1 MFGKKHIP
9 QPIVIDISENCITVL
24 RYEADQGTGNTL
36 INAIS
41 KKQIPFGLVN
51 TNTIDKESEII
62 EIIKESLLDI
72 KASDQDELI
81 FGVSGPLVK
90 MQSRRITIERE
101 KPQRPI
107 KLKEWVTSI
116 DDVYIQLDAENG
128 GYFEDSQLPLSL
140 VQISFDSIKIDNE
153 DVVSPLAE
161 KGSIIALDTAITLV
175 PDAYKQSIIRI
186 AQALDMSILGMYHHG
201 YSVGQLILDFQTNKD
216 ISALL
221 VDIRFGHTTVS
232 VIQGQVVHY
241 INSFSIGS
249 HSFTQTIANIF
260 QITLD
265 EAETLRQEYTQ
276 LQLPRD
282 MARRITDALEPE
294 ISLWLQ
300 ALILSLQNYTFTT
313 PPAYLLLYGEGAQLL
328 GIKEALEYSNW
339 YKSLHFEQKPAVSI
353 LTPKQF
359 PHMIDM
365 TSSMEGGKYLD
376 MLGLIHISSIP
387 TDIHLPY
394 RLSE

>member
-1 MFGKKHIP
+1 MFGKKHIS
-9 QPIVIDISENCITVL
+9 QPVIIDISENCITVL
-24 RYEADQGTGNTL
+24 RYESDNSTGNTL

-51 TNTIDKESEII
+51 TNSIDKETEII
-62 EIIKESLLDI
+62 EVIRAALLEI
-72 KASDQDELI
+72 QVTNQDELI

-101 KPQRPI
+101 KPQKPI
-107 KLKEWVTSI
+107 KIKEWVKSI
-116 DDVYIQLDAENG
+116 DDVYIQLDAENI
-128 GYFEDSQLPLSL
+128 GYFEGSNLPLSL
-140 VQISFDSIKIDNE
+140 VQISFDNIKIDNE
-153 DVVSPLAE
+153 DVVSPLTE
-161 KGSIIALDTAITLV
+161 KGSVITLDTAITLV
-175 PDAYKQSIIRI
+175 PDMYKQSIIRI
-186 AQALDMSILGMYHHG
+186 SQALDMSVLGVYHHG
-201 YSVGQLILDFQTNKD
+201 YSIGQLILDYQTNKD

-221 VDIRFGHTTVS
+221 VDIRFGHTTIS
-232 VIQGQVVHY
+232 AIQGQTIKY

-300 ALILSLQNYTFTT
+300 AFILSLQNQTFTT
-313 PPAYLLLYGEGAQLL
+313 IPSYILLYGEGAQLL
-328 GIKEALEYSNW
+328 GMKESLEYSNW

-365 TSSMEGGKYLD
+365 TSSIEGSKYLD
-376 MLGLIHISSIP
+376 ILGLIHISSIP